1 MKQLNRAP
9 RFFCPP
15 TPTIQQSS
23 LSQFA
28 LCNLRR
34 LDNLVRNTPS
44 GCRRRSSRGLLRKVR
59 MIPQILGTA
68 KIGALFRMWTK
79 SSHLTERRR
88 SLPREW
94 GVFAQCLVAGGR
106 VELDEMPQPNLYPAD
121 SDDLRH
127 AKLAVEAVELGGREE
142 TLSCLP

>member
-1 MKQLNRAP
+1 
-9 RFFCPP
+9 
-15 TPTIQQSS
+15 
-23 LSQFA
+23 
-28 LCNLRR
+28 
-34 LDNLVRNTPS
+34 
-44 GCRRRSSRGLLRKVR
+44 

-68 KIGALFRMWTK
+68 KIGALFRIWTK
-79 SSHLTERRR
+79 SSHLTERCR

-94 GVFAQCLVAGGR
+94 GVFVQCLVAGGR
-106 VELDEMPQPNLYPAD
+106 VELGEMPQLNLYPAD